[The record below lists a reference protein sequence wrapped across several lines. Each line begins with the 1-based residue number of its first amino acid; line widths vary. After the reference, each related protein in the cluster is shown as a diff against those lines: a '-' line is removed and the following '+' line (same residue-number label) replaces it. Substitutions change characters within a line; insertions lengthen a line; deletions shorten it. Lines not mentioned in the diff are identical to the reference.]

1 MTDFGNVCIYERTV
15 LKKNEWSFF
24 KKKHTDP
31 REKKRNEY
39 EKKEYFIK

>member
-24 KKKHTDP
+24 LKNHTDP
-31 REKKRNEY
+31 REKKEMNTR
-39 EKKEYFIK
+39 KKNIL